1 MSKTVILGCSSLK
14 DYIDETQ
21 RNVNTNYPIFYL
33 NRLYHRDPN
42 EMREHIINTLTTI
55 DKDVDTILVAMGHCG
70 GSWDG
75 IKAPC
80 RLVIPK
86 IGECVSL
93 LLQNTDE
100 VKSDLEEPGHVMP
113 LKSGHGNKGAY

>member
-1 MSKTVILGCSSLK
+1 M
-14 DYIDETQ
+14 
-21 RNVNTNYPIFYL
+21 
-33 NRLYHRDPN
+33 
-42 EMREHIINTLTTI
+42 

-75 IKAPC
+75 VKAPC

-86 IGECVSL
+86 IDECVSL

-100 VKSDLEEPGHVMP
+100 IKSDLKEPGHVKP
-113 LKSGHGNKGAY
+113 LKSGPGNKEAY

>member
-14 DYIDETQ
+14 EYIDEAQ
-21 RNVNTNYPIFYL
+21 RKVNTNYPVFYL

-42 EMREHIINTLTTI
+42 EMREHIINTLTTM

-75 IKAPC
+75 VKAP
-80 RLVIPK
+80 
-86 IGECVSL
+86 
-93 LLQNTDE
+93 
-100 VKSDLEEPGHVMP
+100 
-113 LKSGHGNKGAY
+113 